1 MRKTFFMMKTMS
13 EPQRPNRPGFAITV
27 LLLSML
33 LLASMDAIS
42 KHLTASLA
50 VPQILAIRFW
60 VFLMFSLTLAGHKGF
75 SKTFKSARPK
85 TQLLRGI
92 IMIGQMT
99 AFIVAVRVMPLADVH
114 AILAAAPILVMAL
127 AAVFLGEKIG
137 PRRMVAVAVSFI
149 GVLVIIRPGS
159 TVFEPASLIALGG
172 ACCWATFQIL
182 LRVVGAK
189 DSAETTTLYSAMVGF
204 VFFSAAAPFF
214 WKPPTPEG
222 WAWLVAIGLLGACGH
237 LLLSS
242 AYRNAEA
249 STLQPF
255 SYAMPLFAVVLGWVV
270 FGDFPDRWTLT
281 GGSIVIASG
290 LYALKRERAANRT

>member
-1 MRKTFFMMKTMS
+1 MS
-13 EPQRPNRPGFAITV
+13 EPHRPNRPRFAIAVV
-27 LLLSML
+27 LLAML

-60 VFLMFSLTLAGHKGF
+60 VFLIFSLSLAGHKGF
-75 SKTFKSARPK
+75 KKTLKSAKPK

-114 AILAAAPILVMAL
+114 TILAAAPILVMAL
-127 AAVFLGEKIG
+127 AAVFLKEKIG
-137 PRRMVAVAVSFI
+137 PRRITAVAISFI
-149 GVLVIIRPGS
+149 GVLIIIRPGS

-204 VFFSAAAPFF
+204 VCFSAAAPLV
-214 WKPPTPEG
+214 WQPPTPEV
-222 WAWLVAIGLLGACGH
+222 WAWLVLLGLLGACGH

-255 SYAMPLFAVVLGWVV
+255 SYAMPLFAVILGWIA
-270 FGDFPDRWTLT
+270 FGDFPDMWTIA
-281 GGSIVIASG
+281 GGGIVIASG
-290 LYALKRERAANRT
+290 LYALKRERSSNSKQALINLKK

>member
-1 MRKTFFMMKTMS
+1 MF

-27 LLLSML
+27 LLLAML

-60 VFLMFSLTLAGHKGF
+60 VFLIFSLTLAGHKGF

-290 LYALKRERAANRT
+290 LYALKRERAANRA

>member
-1 MRKTFFMMKTMS
+1 MS

-27 LLLSML
+27 LLLAML

-60 VFLMFSLTLAGHKGF
+60 VFLIFSLTLAGHKGF

-182 LRVVGAK
+182 LGVVGAK

>member
-1 MRKTFFMMKTMS
+1 MS

-27 LLLSML
+27 LLLAML

>member
-1 MRKTFFMMKTMS
+1 
-13 EPQRPNRPGFAITV
+13 
-27 LLLSML
+27 
-33 LLASMDAIS
+33 
-42 KHLTASLA
+42 
-50 VPQILAIRFW
+50 
-60 VFLMFSLTLAGHKGF
+60 
-75 SKTFKSARPK
+75 
-85 TQLLRGI
+85 
-92 IMIGQMT
+92 MIGQMT

-137 PRRMVAVAVSFI
+137 PRRILAVAVSFI